1 MSNGDIAD
9 FTNCKIFLTSSLVES
24 KSMGFNSDLEDPES
38 VVFSELKQYFDCELF
53 LHKLTE
59 RDIRRVLWQKLNKI
73 KNSLSASCVSLDFKF
88 NFIKDFCSK
97 ISSLSILEEKI
108 ESVINKFITD
118 KLLERQS
125 LINLSDIKEKA

>member
-1 MSNGDIAD
+1 
-9 FTNCKIFLTSSLVES
+9 
-24 KSMGFNSDLEDPES
+24 MGFNSDLEDPES

-97 ISSLSILEEKI
+97 ISSLSVLEEKI